1 MSGGVVFIAGMGTEY
16 MTMGTTY
23 IRDSAKGTVIWA
35 GTTALDIGAGVVKGV
50 WNTVSEDVKQ
60 LLTGS
65 VLLVGGGVLLYAAAS
80 GFGSGVGYGAI
91 ESIPN
96 KRRRLK

>member
-1 MSGGVVFIAGMGTEY
+1 
-16 MTMGTTY
+16 MTLGTTY

-80 GFGSGVGYGAI
+80 GFGSGVGYGAV
-91 ESIPN
+91 EAATSN
-96 KRRRLK
+96 KRRKLK